1 MIDPQINGDIIFRTI
16 VGSHLWHNERPESDI
31 DEFICYTMPLED
43 VLIGRIGK
51 SYQRPAQID
60 PADNKEHDLS
70 IHEAGT
76 VVHQLLKGNPNFLI
90 GVLSEMPVVNAGDY
104 MSLKEPDWHGDLKE
118 ALSKNISKNC
128 YNAFKGYGVGHY
140 MKYIDSGKD
149 ASPRRC
155 NIGVR
160 FFNFGI
166 SLLMTGKPDFSPV
179 VEATPEIVH
188 NRFDMLKTAYESSP
202 LPDEPQNPELMYD
215 WLIKLRMIKNEY

>member
-1 MIDPQINGDIIFRTI
+1 MIDPEVNGDIIFRTV

-31 DEFICYTMPLED
+31 DEFICYAMPIED

-90 GVLSEMPVVNAGDY
+90 GVLSNMPMYSQPGPRNGTWLNG
-104 MSLKEPDWHGDLKE
+104 LKI
-118 ALSKNISKNC
+118 ALMDGNISKNC

-215 WLIKLRMIKNEY
+215 WLIKLRMYKNEY